1 MFPHHSLPLYE
12 VKASAEGRI
21 EGYASVFGGVDS
33 VGDTIERGAFADS
46 IASGRMPAMF
56 WAHAQDRVPGKWE
69 RLAEDSRGLYTAG
82 RLNLATS
89 TGREAFE
96 HVRSGDVTGLS
107 IGYVIPAGGAVR
119 DGDVRRLRR
128 VDLRE
133 VSLVALPAD
142 SAARIVAVKGQAT
155 ERELERALRSI
166 GLSGRQAKA
175 LLSRGYRGLADSE
188 DNEEI
193 DAEEIAAVA
202 AALRNIR
209 I

>member
-12 VKASAEGRI
+12 VKASAEGI
-21 EGYASVFGGVDS
+21 VEGYASVFGGVDS

-107 IGYVIPAGGAVR
+107 IGYLIPAGGAVR

-142 SAARIVAVKGQAT
+142 SAARIVAVKADMS
-155 ERELERALRSI
+155 ERQLEKALRQM
-166 GLSGRQAKA
+166 GLSQRQAKA
-175 LLSRGYRGLADSE
+175 LLARGYRGLADAPDDDE
-188 DNEEI
+188 HTADEV
-193 DAEEIAAVA
+193 AAIAAA
-202 AALRNIR
+202 IRSIR